1 MSDRSPSPRPAPIGR
16 VLWSRLIWRHW
27 RREPGLTA
35 TLAAILALG
44 VAVFLAV
51 RLANKAAVSGF
62 GLFTESIS
70 GESDLLLRPRSGL
83 LGTEVLRELRTISG
97 VRPVDYF
104 PVLELSGALKM
115 EGGREDGDLL
125 RLVGVDLVA
134 IGNAIGQS
142 GEGGKEGEGIGLT
155 REEGES
161 NPLGATDAC
170 FIGEAFAEKRGVEKE
185 DRLRVWINDRF
196 ADLRIAG
203 ILPDPANR
211 PAIPENLVLMDLP
224 ALQAVAGVPSRISR
238 VEVRF
243 PEGGSV
249 ARLRGE
255 VGDGLAAWTRERDL
269 LLESPEDRK
278 ASVTR
283 MSAAFRLN
291 LTILS
296 GLALLVGIYLIM
308 QAMEAAVTKRRGE
321 IAILRSLGVTPGQ
334 IRRTWLTEAAVLG
347 LAGGVLG
354 IVLGRL
360 LAEGLVGGIAATVNT
375 LYYETTTN
383 AVTLHPGEAAFSLVF
398 GLAASLVAGWI
409 PAREAALTPPSQALR
424 QGALGGGLVWLR
436 RWPVGL
442 ALLLAAAGVARFPA
456 LEFGDGTNFPLGG
469 YLAALLA
476 VLGGSVFLGGLFP
489 PVARLIGRGRGEA
502 MRGYAASRLRAVGGR
517 HRLTAAGLSV
527 AIGMSAAMAIL
538 VASFEKTLTSWIGQ
552 LLKADL
558 YVAAP
563 GAASVANGNTI
574 SEADWRALLAL
585 PGIDGADTLQR
596 HAVTYEGRELL
607 IGGADYHED
616 PARHLQLLW
625 IEAPATT
632 GPDALETGGAWVSE
646 PFARRF
652 GKGRG
657 DRLLLPTPAGAKE
670 VAVEGVYA
678 DYGNEAGTVLVAR
691 RLTEEWFGDRS
702 VSNLAVYTTPG
713 VDPETVLESIRA
725 RFPALVT
732 RTNEK
737 LRAESIRIFH
747 QTFAVTY
754 ALEAIAVIIAVAGL
768 GLALAGLL
776 LERRN
781 ELATLRALGA
791 TRRDIARA
799 AMWEGLGIAIAGLAG
814 GLAVSFFLGWILI
827 AVINPQSFGWTLR
840 YAVPWGM
847 FGFLSGITL
856 TTAACVAWMVGYR
869 NANLRSDREE

>member
-1 MSDRSPSPRPAPIGR
+1 MRQDSPSRQPASIGG

-27 RREPGLTA
+27 RREPALTV
-35 TLAAILALG
+35 TLAGILALG

-70 GESDLLLRPRSGL
+70 GESDLLLRPGSGTL
-83 LGTEVLRELRTISG
+83 DAAILRELRQLSG
-97 VRPVDYF
+97 ELPVDYF
-104 PVLELSGALKM
+104 PVLELSGAK
-115 EGGREDGDLL
+115 EGEEETDLL
-125 RLVGVDLVA
+125 RFVGVDLVA

-142 GEGGKEGEGIGLT
+142 GEASGAPVIT
-155 REEGES
+155 PDES
-161 NPLGATDAC
+161 EPSPLGATDAC
-170 FIGEAFAEKRGVEKE
+170 FVGDAFARARGVEKGS
-185 DRLRVWINDRF
+185 RIRVWIQDRS

-211 PAIPENLVLMDLP
+211 PAIPENLLLMDLP
-224 ALQAVAGVPSRISR
+224 ALQQASGEVHRISR
-238 VEVRF
+238 IEIRF
-243 PEGGSV
+243 PGEGSS
-249 ARLRGE
+249 RME
-255 VGDGLAAWTRERDL
+255 VTRRLAAFSQSRGL
-269 LLESPEDRK
+269 ILETPEDRK

-296 GLALLVGIYLIM
+296 GLALLVGIYLIF
-308 QAMEAAVTKRRGE
+308 QALEAAVTKRRSE

-347 LAGGVLG
+347 LAGGILG

-375 LYYETTTN
+375 LYYETTTS
-383 AVTLHPGEAAFSLVF
+383 AVTLHPGEVAFSLVF
-398 GLAASLVAGWI
+398 GLVASLVAGWI
-409 PAREAALTPPSQALR
+409 PAREAAMTPPSQAMR
-424 QGALGGGLVWLR
+424 QGAQGGGLVWLR
-436 RWPVGL
+436 RWPLGVV
-442 ALLLAAAGVARFPA
+442 LLGSAMIVARLPA
-456 LEFGDGTNFPLGG
+456 LTFSGGTNFPLGG

-476 VLGGSVFLGGLFP
+476 VLGGSILLGLLFRP
-489 PVARLIGRGRGEA
+489 LARLIGWGRGDA
-502 MRGYAASRLRAVGGR
+502 MRRYAASRLEAVGGR

-538 VASFEKTLTSWIGQ
+538 VASFEKTLTSWIEQ

-574 SEADWRALLAL
+574 AEVDWRALLEL

-596 HAVTYEGRELL
+596 QSVTYQGRDLL
-607 IGGADYHED
+607 IGGTTYHDD

-625 IEAPATT
+625 IDAPERTD
-632 GPDALETGGAWVSE
+632 PESLDDGGAWVSE

-652 GKGRG
+652 RKAIG
-657 DRLLLPTPAGAKE
+657 DGITLPTPAGTRE
-670 VAVEGVYA
+670 VKIEGIYA
-678 DYGNEAGTVLVAR
+678 DYGNEAGTVLVAQR
-691 RLTEEWFGDRS
+691 FTEEWFGDRS
-702 VSNLAVYTTPG
+702 VSNLAIYTSPG
-713 VDPETVLESIRA
+713 VDPETVLEQVRE
-725 RFPALVT
+725 RFPALVA
-732 RTNEK
+732 RTNQR
-737 LRAESIRIFH
+737 LREESIRIFH

-781 ELATLRALGA
+781 ELSTLRAIGA

-799 AMWEGLGIAIAGLAG
+799 SMWEGLGISLAGLGG

-827 AVINPQSFGWTLR
+827 GVINPQSFGWTLR
-840 YAVPWGM
+840 YAVPWGALV
-847 FGFLSGITL
+847 FLSGITL
-856 TTAACVAWMVGYR
+856 ATAATVAWVVGYR
-869 NANLRSDREE
+869 NANLKSDREE

>member
-1 MSDRSPSPRPAPIGR
+1 MSAPSPSPRPAPIGG
-16 VLWSRLIWRHW
+16 VLWSRLILRHW
-27 RREPGLTA
+27 KRESALTA
-35 TLAAILALG
+35 TLAGILALG

-70 GESDLLLRPRSGL
+70 GESDLLLRPRSGSFE
-83 LGTEVLRELRTISG
+83 TSVLRELRGISG
-97 VRPVDYF
+97 RRPVDYF
-104 PVLELSGALKM
+104 PVLELSGAVQSGAEKT
-115 EGGREDGDLL
+115 DGDLL
-125 RLVGVDLVA
+125 RFVGVDLVA

-142 GEGGKEGEGIGLT
+142 GEAGEGIGLSAD
-155 REEGES
+155 EGE
-161 NPLGATDAC
+161 PGLLGATDAC
-170 FIGEAFAEKRGVEKE
+170 LVGEAFARARGVAKD
-185 DRLRVWINDRF
+185 DRLRVWINDRA

-224 ALQAVAGVPSRISR
+224 ALQKTSGETGRISR
-238 VEVRF
+238 IEIRF
-243 PEGGSV
+243 HEGM
-249 ARLRGE
+249 AEGE
-255 VGDGLAAWTRERDL
+255 IRAAVSESLAAWSRERGH
-269 LLESPEDRK
+269 LLETPEDRK
-278 ASVTR
+278 ASGTR

-296 GLALLVGIYLIM
+296 GLALLVGVYLIM

-321 IAILRSLGVTPGQ
+321 IAILRSLGVTPDQ

-347 LAGGVLG
+347 LVGGVLG
-354 IVLGRL
+354 VVLGRL

-375 LYYETTTN
+375 LYYETTTD
-383 AVTLHPGEAAFSLVF
+383 AVRMHPGEVAFSLVF
-398 GLAASLVAGWI
+398 GLVASLVAGWI

-424 QGALGGGLVWLR
+424 QGSQGGGLVWLR
-436 RWPVGL
+436 RWPVGFVL
-442 ALLLAAAGVARFPA
+442 FAAAVGVARLPA
-456 LEFGDGTNFPLGG
+456 LTFGEGTNFPLGG

-476 VLGGSVFLGGLFP
+476 VLGASVFLGGLFP
-489 PVARLIGRGRGEA
+489 PFARLIGWGRGEA
-502 MRGYAASRLRAVGGR
+502 MRQYAASRLRAVGGR

-563 GAASVANGNTI
+563 GSASVANGNRI
-574 SEADWRALLAL
+574 SEVDWKALLSL

-607 IGGADYHED
+607 IGGAAYHDD

-625 IEAPATT
+625 IEAPALT
-632 GPDALETGGAWVSE
+632 GPDALETGGAWISE
-646 PFARRF
+646 PFARRYA
-652 GKGRG
+652 KRNG
-657 DRLLLPTPAGAKE
+657 DRLTLPTPSGPRE
-670 VAVEGVYA
+670 VTIEGVYA
-678 DYGNEAGTVLVAR
+678 DYGNEAGTVLVSR
-691 RLTEEWFGDRS
+691 RLTEEWFDDRA
-702 VSNLAVYTTPG
+702 VSNLAIYTSPG
-713 VDPETVLESIRA
+713 VDPEALLESIRA

-737 LRAESIRIFH
+737 LREESIRIFH

-799 AMWEGLGIAIAGLAG
+799 AMWEGLGIALAGLAG

-827 AVINPQSFGWTLR
+827 GVINPQSFGWTLR

-847 FGFLSGITL
+847 FVFLSGITL
-856 TTAACVAWMVGYR
+856 ATAALVAWIVGYR
-869 NANLRSDREE
+869 NANLKSDREE